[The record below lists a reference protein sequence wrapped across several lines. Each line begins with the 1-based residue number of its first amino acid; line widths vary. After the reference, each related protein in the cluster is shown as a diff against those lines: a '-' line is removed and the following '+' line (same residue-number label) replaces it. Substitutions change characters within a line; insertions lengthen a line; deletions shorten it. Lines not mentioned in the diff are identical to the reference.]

1 MKTDH
6 SGVRFLYLLFD
17 LLLLNISVYMVFY
30 NSPMYNYIDLPGRN
44 LYILHANISELL
56 AYIIYSNRNYFF
68 TDSYTE
74 RVKAF
79 SIRFLILLAI
89 LFLLAEI
96 FLPTGYHKGFL
107 VEYTGFFFV
116 FKVVVFYLIYKVQLY
131 RYKNGYA
138 HHRVA
143 ILGVGNSDLVL
154 GKLLND
160 NPSLG
165 FKLAGY
171 LSSKGLQSDF
181 ATLGNL
187 DDLPSLSERYKLN
200 MLFVTDPSYFTKEN
214 TRVLLSKCNETGM
227 RVRYVLTKGYWSN
240 NNRMGRTKESA
251 RYFEMFNP
259 QEIPLD
265 SLTLRTEK
273 RIFDILF
280 SAAVILFIFSWLF
293 PIMGLLIKL
302 NSKGPVFFKQ
312 QRTGINNKTFWCY
325 KFRTMTVNSESDSK
339 QAQVNDSRITSIG
352 HFMRKTNIDELP
364 QFINVFLGNMSVVGP
379 RPHMLKHTEQYSEL
393 IRHYKVRHFVKPGI
407 TGWAQVNG
415 FRGLT
420 DELWKMEKRVE
431 YDMEYLEKWN
441 FIWDIKII
449 FMTLFGN
456 KAYENAG

>member
-1 MKTDH
+1 
-6 SGVRFLYLLFD
+6 
-17 LLLLNISVYMVFY
+17 MVFY